1 MYQFIYLFHYF
12 NFLQAFG
19 LTKKDIFYAKFH
31 LVQTSFSIQN
41 EYKNSILVF
50 IFSEKEILKGKKKD
64 IWLHWKCHFDA
75 EAKNT
80 PQHINNVKTNYK
92 LEIKHLSAI
101 AMRKTIKKNAI
112 HFNVFLWKY
121 VSLSQH
127 AAMAFFRFD
136 K

>member
-50 IFSEKEILKGKKKD
+50 IFSEKEILKGKKK
-64 IWLHWKCHFDA
+64 IFGYTGNVILMLRQKTHL
-75 EAKNT
+75 NT
-80 PQHINNVKTNYK
+80 
-92 LEIKHLSAI
+92 
-101 AMRKTIKKNAI
+101 
-112 HFNVFLWKY
+112 
-121 VSLSQH
+121 
-127 AAMAFFRFD
+127 
-136 K
+136 